1 VTTRRAGRYSG
12 LPRESWVVRPSAR
25 ALERRA
31 TWAVR
36 AGATGAASE
45 HALSARG
52 GERVGAAIWQTP
64 GGVVA
69 ELERINSDFVVF
81 GAEFDAFLQ
90 SRGYPS
96 TVATSLRPV
105 VTLYELTWL
114 PLSKQW
120 REFFGKHSS
129 WWGNVW
135 WNHAPEAEQFH
146 GQLAEVRKR
155 ALELGVPLNSPE
167 PTLFSPSLLFD
178 PRHNVWDDAAK
189 GAKSGLADVWK
200 VLKVAL
206 YAGVAIAGGYAILTL
221 ARTAK
226 GREASR

>member
-1 VTTRRAGRYSG
+1 MTTRSAGRYSG
-12 LPRESWVVRPSAR
+12 LPREAWVVRPTAR

-36 AGATGAASE
+36 AGATAAAPA
-45 HALSARG
+45 HALSARAD
-52 GERVGAAIWQTP
+52 EHVGAAIWQTP

-81 GAEFDAFLQ
+81 GSEFDAFLQ

-96 TVATSLRPV
+96 NVPSSLRPLV
-105 VTLYELTWL
+105 ALYEFTWA

-120 REFFGKHSS
+120 REFFDKHKS

-146 GQLAEVRKR
+146 SQLAEVRKR
-155 ALELGVPLNSPE
+155 AQALGMPLSSPA
-167 PTLFSPSLLFD
+167 PTLFGPSLLFD
-178 PRHNVWDDAAK
+178 PQHNLWDRAAD
-189 GAKSGLADVWK
+189 GAQHALADVWK

-226 GREASR
+226 DREAPR